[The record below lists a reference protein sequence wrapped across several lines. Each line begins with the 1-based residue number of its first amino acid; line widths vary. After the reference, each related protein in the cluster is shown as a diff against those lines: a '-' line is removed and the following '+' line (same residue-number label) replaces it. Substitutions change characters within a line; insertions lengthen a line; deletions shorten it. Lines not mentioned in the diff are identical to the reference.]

1 MKNVITLLAVGL
13 MFISTT
19 SAQRVWQMTQTTQV
33 DNITMIVTLA
43 IGPNTNVT
51 SIAVC
56 PVTATDVSECIEYRG
71 SVDMDSNGNMTV
83 TYQGNS
89 GTSRAFFR
97 NRGNDIFTYSEE
109 GFPTRT
115 FVLREL

>member
-1 MKNVITLLAVGL
+1 MKNLISLVAVGL

-19 SAQRVWQMTQTTQV
+19 TAQRVWQMTETAQV
-33 DNITMIVTLA
+33 DNITMIVTFAL
-43 IGPNTNVT
+43 GPNTNVT

-56 PVTATDVSECIEYRG
+56 PATATDISECVEYRG
-71 SVDMDSNGNMTV
+71 SVDMDNNGNMTV

-89 GTSRAFFR
+89 GTSRAVFL
-97 NRGNDIFTYSEE
+97 NRGNDIFTYSEA